1 LKQQGIV
8 KVIVVGLLA
17 KTCIESTGRFAMEL
31 GYHVTL
37 VKDATA
43 AFTKEMMHAAHELNG
58 PTFAH
63 AILTTDELLAVLPKD

>member
-1 LKQQGIV
+1 VNLNNGTFEIKSEPSCDKNIRAAAP
-8 KVIVVGLLA
+8 IPA
-17 KTCIESTGRFAMEL
+17 DPHHRSFAVEL

-43 AFTKEMMHAAHELNG
+43 AFSPDGMRAAHELNG

-63 AILTTDELLAVLPKD
+63 AL